1 MNKNIITFSGNGK
14 GVSSS
19 YLSFQTPRLFLNGE
33 MSLFSL
39 PSSSSNFVDS
49 YVWGGRKQKK
59 SNPNEPP
66 SRELGNLLIFSN
78 LTLSI
83 WVRNC
88 ARCWSNTALWQP
100 CLFLSASLGL
110 KGLLGVALSY
120 SALSTSNQTFFSEG
134 EQKKKEKG
142 VQRTGLA
149 EISLKVAKERELVL
163 KSSLWSHLFC
173 LSSCHITSCL
183 EKEEGNNQ
191 CSRKIINSEHRR
203 WPNDRFNQVLTC

>member
-1 MNKNIITFSGNGK
+1 MNKNIITFSVNGK

-49 YVWGGRKQKK
+49 YVWGGRKRKK

-78 LTLSI
+78 LTLII

-134 EQKKKEKG
+134 EQKKKRKRSAEDRAG
-142 VQRTGLA
+142 RNFPEGCQGERTCT
-149 EISLKVAKERELVL
+149 EIVAMKPIVLSLLMPHHFLLGKREG
-163 KSSLWSHLFC
+163 K
-173 LSSCHITSCL
+173 
-183 EKEEGNNQ
+183 
-191 CSRKIINSEHRR
+191 
-203 WPNDRFNQVLTC
+203 